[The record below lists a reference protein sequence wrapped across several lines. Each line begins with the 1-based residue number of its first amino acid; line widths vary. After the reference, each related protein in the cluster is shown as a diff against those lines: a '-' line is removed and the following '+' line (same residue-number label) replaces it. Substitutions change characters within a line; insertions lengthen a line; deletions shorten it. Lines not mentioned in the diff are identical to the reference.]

1 MSMVIYFLAFLLL
14 LIGLYSIVIKKN
26 LIKIVL
32 GLVIIEY
39 ALNLFIVLIG
49 YKTDGH
55 APIMQ
60 MGEASWIF
68 VDPLPQALVLTAIV
82 IGLATLV
89 LIISICVRLY
99 EKYGSMDITD
109 IRRLRG

>member
-1 MSMVIYFLAFLLL
+1 MSILIYFLAFLLL

-39 ALNLFIVLIG
+39 ALNLFIILIG
-49 YKTDGH
+49 YKWDGH
-55 APIMQ
+55 APIMEA
-60 MGEASWIF
+60 GEGAWRF

-89 LIISICVRLY
+89 LIISISIRLY
-99 EKYGSMDITD
+99 EKYGTMDITQ
-109 IRRLRG
+109 IRKLRG

>member
-1 MSMVIYFLAFLLL
+1 MSMVVYFLAFLLL

-26 LIKIVL
+26 LLKIVL

-49 YKTDGH
+49 YKNDGH
-55 APIMQ
+55 APVMEA
-60 MGEASWIF
+60 GESAWIF

-99 EKYGSMDITD
+99 EKYGTMDITD
-109 IRRLRG
+109 IRKLRG